1 MKKTFALIMALALT
15 ITAWLAA
22 AARMPALRLAAQ
34 RLRMPT
40 SALWPMAI

>member
-15 ITAWLAA
+15 ITLAA
-22 AARMPALRLAAQ
+22 AARMPALKLAAQ